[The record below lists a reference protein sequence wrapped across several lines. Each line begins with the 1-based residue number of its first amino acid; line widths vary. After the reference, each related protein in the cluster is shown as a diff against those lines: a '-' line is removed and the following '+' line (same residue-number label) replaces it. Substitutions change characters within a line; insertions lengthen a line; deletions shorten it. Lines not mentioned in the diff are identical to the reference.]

1 MDLTGRNRAL
11 AFKES
16 KVTTVHFTVPAEDL
30 WRDLVEAEKP
40 VTLSATARPDD
51 PSNAPALDKNVRAL
65 AERARVAWEEQGV
78 QVLFVAFG
86 WLRWHDT
93 RRDVDVRSP
102 LVFVPVTFAK
112 DRRSLYL
119 TDDEPPEINPALAE
133 LLRQDYRIGLPSL
146 SDFGDDALP
155 NLAEILRSI
164 NAAIG
169 HETSWS
175 TELDG
180 AVLDVFSFRK
190 VALVQEMGRSVEHLW
205 QHPLVR
211 ALGGDSSLLG
221 DVPPLAEFTNLD
233 EDVPA
238 GSVRTILPADSSQL
252 SAVAAAARGASMVVQ
267 GPPGT
272 GKSQTIANL
281 IAEFIAQGKTV
292 LFVAEKAIAREVV
305 VDRLREA
312 GLGEAVLHLHQD
324 GATRNAT
331 AARQSVLDDLFATYQ
346 RGPGQYP
353 ASAEVPGRA
362 ATLRRQLDD
371 LAEVTH
377 APLGLEGWTS
387 LYRLI
392 GESCD
397 DPEVDLV
404 EGIPPLAGIGRYW
417 LPDLRD
423 ALAPLEEL
431 GPDRLSLC
439 GSPLDQIPVL
449 PATPEDGRD
458 LVDQLN
464 GIEQSSTAVITA
476 LSPSLPPG
484 RDAGPITIAEA
495 RAAFES
501 FASIGR
507 YQAFGSNP
515 LRFLHPAYYAAR
527 GAYRLH
533 LAAGLPVRGDEAVR
547 AASGMEALNTLESLL
562 AALSPSALSPALGAI
577 AAWASAALQLV
588 PRTPGLV
595 RVRQR
600 LVALE
605 PLAMREVV
613 ETRLAG
619 GSIENIT
626 ASIVAAVRLNWIEMA
641 LAGVPTADG
650 AEIRRLV
657 ARLVEAEDSLDHWSR
672 AVALSAAASRRPS
685 TNVPVPPD
693 SELGR
698 LLRWA
703 SARRRPP
710 LRKVLAEAPAA
721 VQRLKPCLVMSP
733 LAVAQYLGHED
744 GSRYRFD
751 ACVVDE
757 ASMIPTADVIVAL
770 GLARQVVISGDSR
783 QMPPTAF
790 FDRTVLDSAEDDGDE
805 DDSLTFESILDQ
817 ASTLLPSRSL
827 LWHYRSRD
835 ESLIAFSNAKFYD
848 GRLITFPPPFRNQPG
863 SGVHFIHTP
872 DAVYGRGGSR
882 ANPAE
887 AERVAAELAAELAAH
902 PSREV
907 AITAMSIAQ
916 QAEINARIE
925 ALASSNPAVNAWLT
939 AGGRAKNLETIQGDE
954 CDTMILS
961 LGYGRDA
968 AGKLYLNF
976 GPLAREGGERRLNV
990 AITRAR
996 WKSVLVASIGA
1007 GDIPAGRA
1015 TAPGALRLRD
1025 YLDYAQRGPESIAGE
1040 VRTFSEAVPESP
1052 FESAMLRELT
1062 ASGLRCVPQVGV
1074 GSYRVDIGV
1083 LRPGSNSD
1091 FVLGV
1096 ECDGAA
1102 YHSSSSARDRDVIR
1116 QRVLENMGW
1125 RVQRVWSTAWAC
1137 DPDAEIDAI
1146 LAAYNAALAQPQV
1159 AETGGA
1165 LPEAP
1170 TPPFEPIDPLRDQ
1183 FARAARHRDSGAGSD
1198 AIQLEEAVRA
1208 LSLALQNNGSMPEE
1222 DVPALLRDTFGYHR
1236 ITRAIRDLAYYTLL
1250 RCEADG
1256 LAHRREGTVF
1266 PGRE

>member
-1 MDLTGRNRAL
+1 MLDLTGRNRAL

-16 KVTTVHFTVPAEDL
+16 KVTTLRFTIAAEDL

-40 VTLSATARPDD
+40 ITLTAATRSDD
-51 PSNAPALDKNVRAL
+51 PSNTPALEKNVRSL

-86 WLRWHDT
+86 WLHWHDT
-93 RRDVDVRSP
+93 RRKVDVRSP
-102 LVFVPVTFAK
+102 LIFVPVTLAK
-112 DRRSLYL
+112 DRRSIRL
-119 TDDEPPEINPALAE
+119 TEDELPEINPALTE
-133 LLRQDYRIGLPSL
+133 LLRQDYRVSLPAISA
-146 SDFGDDALP
+146 FGEDALP
-155 NLAEILRSI
+155 NLAELIRSI
-164 NAAIG
+164 NASIG

-175 TELDG
+175 TQLDG

-190 VALVQEMGRSVEHLW
+190 VALVEEMGRSVQRLW
-205 QHPLVR
+205 DHPLVR
-211 ALGGDSSLLG
+211 ALSGDSSLLG
-221 DVPPLAEFTNLD
+221 DVPPLPALNRLD

-252 SAVAAAARGASMVVQ
+252 SAVVAAARGASMVIQ

-281 IAEFIAQGKTV
+281 IAEFVAQGKSV
-292 LFVAEKAIAREVV
+292 LFVAEKAVAREVV
-305 VDRLREA
+305 VERLQEA
-312 GLGEAVLHLHQD
+312 GLGEAILHLHQD
-324 GATRNAT
+324 GATRSAT

-346 RGPGQYP
+346 RGPGQYR
-353 ASAEVPGRA
+353 AAAEVPARA
-362 ATLRRQLDD
+362 AALRQQLND
-371 LAEVTH
+371 LCEATH
-377 APLGLEGWTS
+377 APLGIEGWTS
-387 LYRLI
+387 LHHLV
-392 GESCD
+392 GEAFD

-417 LPDLRD
+417 LSDLRD
-423 ALAPLEEL
+423 ALSSLEAL
-431 GPDRLSLC
+431 GPERLSLC
-439 GSPLDQIPVL
+439 GSPLDQL
-449 PATPEDGRD
+449 PDLPSTPDQGRI
-458 LVDQLN
+458 LIGQLN
-464 GIEQSSTAVITA
+464 TLEQAATAAISA
-476 LSPSLPPG
+476 LGPSLPPG
-484 RDAGPITIAEA
+484 RDPGTITAIEA

-507 YQAFGSNP
+507 YQAFRSKP

-533 LAAGLPVRGDEAVR
+533 VAAGLPISGDEAVR
-547 AASGMEALNTLESLL
+547 AASGLEALTTLEATLSELSTTGL
-562 AALSPSALSPALGAI
+562 APALGAI
-577 AAWASAALQLV
+577 AAWASSARQLV
-588 PRTPGLV
+588 PLTPGLV
-595 RVRQR
+595 RLRQR
-600 LVALE
+600 LAALE
-605 PLAMREVV
+605 PLAMRSVV
-613 ETRLAG
+613 EKRLASG
-619 GSIENIT
+619 DVENVATRTVAAIRLDWIEN
-626 ASIVAAVRLNWIEMA
+626 A
-641 LAGVPTADG
+641 LASVTLADG

-657 ARLVEAEDSLDHWSR
+657 SRLGEAEDALDHWSR
-672 AVALSAAASRRPS
+672 AVALSAAAGRRPS

-710 LRKVLAEAPAA
+710 LRKVLAEAPTA

-751 ACVVDE
+751 VCVVDE

-770 GLARQVVISGDSR
+770 SLARQAVITGDSR

-790 FDRTVLDSAEDDGDE
+790 FDRTVLDSADEDDESG
-805 DDSLTFESILDQ
+805 DSLTFESILDQ

-835 ESLIAFSNAKFYD
+835 ESLIAFSNAKFYG
-848 GRLITFPPPFRNQPG
+848 GRLITFPPPFRDQPS
-863 SGVHFIHTP
+863 SGVQFIHTP
-872 DAVYGRGGSR
+872 DAIYGRGGSR

-887 AERVAAELAAELAAH
+887 AERVAAELAAELAAY

-916 QAEINARIE
+916 QAEINARLE
-925 ALASSNPAVNAWLT
+925 ARALIDPAVSAWLG

-961 LGYGRDA
+961 LGYGRDV
-968 AGKLYLNF
+968 AGKLYMNF
-976 GPLAREGGERRLNV
+976 GPLARDGGERRLNV

-996 WKSVLVASIGA
+996 WKSVLVSSIRAS
-1007 GDIPAGRA
+1007 DIPAERA
-1015 TAPGALRLRD
+1015 SAPGALALRD
-1025 YLDYAQRGPESIAGE
+1025 YLDYAERGPAMLAGE
-1040 VRTFSEAVPESP
+1040 VRTSSTTDTESP
-1052 FESAMLRELT
+1052 FESALLRELVDR
-1062 ASGLRCVPQVGV
+1062 GLRCVPQVGV
-1074 GSYRVDIGV
+1074 GSFRIDIGI
-1083 LRPGSNSD
+1083 LRPGSESD

-1116 QRVLENMGW
+1116 QLVLENMGW
-1125 RVQRVWSTAWAC
+1125 RIHRVWSTAWAC
-1137 DPDAEIDAI
+1137 DPDAEVDAI
-1146 LAAYNAALAQPQV
+1146 LVAYNAALTPAQVVDPI
-1159 AETGGA
+1159 G
-1165 LPEAP
+1165 LSPESP
-1170 TPPFEPIDPLRDQ
+1170 TFEPDDPLRDQ
-1183 FARAARHRDSGAGSD
+1183 FALSALHRESGAGSD

-1208 LSLALQNNGSMPEE
+1208 LSLALQNNGSMPED
-1222 DVPALLRDTFGYHR
+1222 DVPALLRDAFGYKR
-1236 ITRAIRDLAYYTLL
+1236 VTRAIRDLAYYALL

-1266 PGRE
+1266 PGRQ